1 MMDRNIF
8 NNVVN
13 TCIEK
18 EENYI
23 LDVLKRNYPDVD
35 LSNIDKVTNLMNK
48 EGIYI
53 ERKQHDIDF
62 EDNTV
67 RVTSEIRI
75 YKQLL

>member
-1 MMDRNIF
+1 MIEMNVFKD
-8 NNVVN
+8 VVN
-13 TCIEK
+13 SSLEK

-23 LDVLKRNYPDVD
+23 TEVLKRNYPDVD
-35 LSNIDKVTNLMNK
+35 LSNIDEVTNLINK

-75 YKQLL
+75 YKQLR